1 MAEWVRIDR
10 TIGTDTS
17 VMDVPGGF
25 LFQTLYK
32 REGGNTSTMVFVP
45 LDDEAEKR
53 RWLNSALVDFEG
65 KKGKRDET

>member
-1 MAEWVRIDR
+1 
-10 TIGTDTS
+10 
-17 VMDVPGGF
+17 MDVPGGF